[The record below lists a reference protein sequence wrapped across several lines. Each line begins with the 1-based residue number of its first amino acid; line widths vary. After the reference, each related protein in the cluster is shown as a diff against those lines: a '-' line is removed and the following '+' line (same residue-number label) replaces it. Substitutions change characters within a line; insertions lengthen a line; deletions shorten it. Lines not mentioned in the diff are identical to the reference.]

1 MPGAKNQPIPAGFLL
16 PASAILAPM
25 AARLDLPT
33 VERRLTTRFVGRSLV
48 YLTSTTSTQD
58 VARAEAER
66 GAPEGTA
73 VLAEEQTAGRGR
85 LGRAWV
91 SPAGKNIY
99 VTIVMR
105 PPAARLRALSVVTP
119 LAVAEALEGAA
130 ALSARIKWP
139 NDVLVNGRKISGV
152 LIETELMGDAVKY
165 ALVGIGL
172 NVNLDVEAV
181 PDIAAIATSV
191 RRELGR
197 DASREEL
204 LAAFLNAFEARY
216 SQALEGDEPFR
227 AWRSRL
233 DTLGRRVRATLG
245 ERVVE
250 GIAEDV
256 DAEGN
261 LLVRR
266 DDGSLASVEAGEVTL
281 SD

>member
-1 MPGAKNQPIPAGFLL
+1 MVDLL
-16 PASAILAPM
+16 DRAL
-25 AARLDLPT
+25 
-33 VERRLTTRFVGRSLV
+33 VERRLHTRYLGRNLL
-48 YLTSTTSTQD
+48 YLETASSTQD

-66 GAPEGTA
+66 GGPVGTA

-99 VTIVMR
+99 VTLVMR
-105 PPAARLRALSVVTP
+105 PPAPKLRVLSIVSP
-119 LAVAEALEGAA
+119 LAIAEALEGIGLAPR
-130 ALSARIKWP
+130 LKWP
-139 NDVLVNGRKISGV
+139 NDVLVGGRKIAGI
-152 LIETELMGDAVKY
+152 LIETELSGDAVKY

-172 NVNLDVEAV
+172 NVNFDVEAV
-181 PDIAAIATSV
+181 PEIATIATSV

-204 LAAFLNAFEARY
+204 LAALLNAFEARY
-216 SQALEGDEPFR
+216 EQALGDDAVFQ

-233 DTLGRRVRATLG
+233 ETLGRRVRATLG
-245 ERVVE
+245 ERVEE
-250 GIAEDV
+250 GVAEDV

-266 DDGSLASVEAGEVTL
+266 DDGSLAVVEAGDVTL
-281 SD
+281 SA

>member
-1 MPGAKNQPIPAGFLL
+1 MANLLDGALIEQRLRTRYLGRNLL
-16 PASAILAPM
+16 Y
-25 AARLDLPT
+25 LDT
-33 VERRLTTRFVGRSLV
+33 VS
-48 YLTSTTSTQD
+48 STQD

-66 GAPEGTA
+66 GGPVGTA

-99 VTIVMR
+99 VTLVMR
-105 PPAARLRALSVVTP
+105 PPAAKLRVLSIVSP
-119 LAVAEALEGAA
+119 LAIADALEGIG
-130 ALSARIKWP
+130 LTPKLKWP
-139 NDVLVNGRKISGV
+139 NDVLVGGRKIAGI
-152 LIETELMGDAVKY
+152 LIETELSGDAVKY

-172 NVNLDVEAV
+172 NVNLDVDAV
-181 PDIAAIATSV
+181 PEIAGIATSV

-204 LAAFLNAFEARY
+204 LAALLNAFEARY
-216 SQALEGDEPFR
+216 EEALHGDAVFR

-233 DTLGRRVRATLG
+233 ETLGRRVRATLG
-245 ERVVE
+245 ERVEE
-250 GIAEDV
+250 GLAEDV

-266 DDGSLASVEAGEVTL
+266 DDGSLAVVEAGDVTL
-281 SD
+281 SA